1 MRPGLRRFRTGM
13 NARRPLSVRIVAVR
27 PELRYQVQEPP
38 NSKDVASTKQTTNKE
53 NKRMEALM
61 IMITAVM
68 VMYGIGFAA
77 FKLIE
82 RLEND

>member
-1 MRPGLRRFRTGM
+1 M
-13 NARRPLSVRIVAVR
+13 SVRIVAVR

-38 NSKDVASTKQTTNKE
+38 NSKGEASTKQTTNKE
-53 NKRMEALM
+53 NKKMEALM

-68 VMYGIGFAA
+68 VMYGIGFVA

>member
-1 MRPGLRRFRTGM
+1 MRPGLRRFRTGKT
-13 NARRPLSVRIVAVR
+13 ARRPLSVRIVAVR

-53 NKRMEALM
+53 NKRMDALL
-61 IMITAVM
+61 ITILMVM
-68 VMYGIGFAA
+68 VLYGLAFAA

-82 RLEND
+82 RFEND

>member
-1 MRPGLRRFRTGM
+1 MRPGLRRFRAGM

-53 NKRMEALM
+53 NKRMDALL
-61 IMITAVM
+61 ITILMVM
-68 VMYGIGFAA
+68 VLYGLAFAA

-82 RLEND
+82 RFEND